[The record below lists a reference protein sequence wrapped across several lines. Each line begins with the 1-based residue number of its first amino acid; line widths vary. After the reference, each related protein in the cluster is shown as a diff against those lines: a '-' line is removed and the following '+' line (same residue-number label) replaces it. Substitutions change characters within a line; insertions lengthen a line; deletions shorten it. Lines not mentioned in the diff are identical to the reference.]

1 MSSPADGPDDS
12 KQSRDG
18 LVLIDK
24 ESGWTSHDVVAR
36 MRRIAGTRRVGHAG
50 TLDPMATGLLLLG
63 INRATR
69 LLGYLSNKSKTYEA
83 TIRLGAST
91 ITDDAEGAVIAQCN
105 AAELAAVTDADITKA
120 IASFQGEIKQRPSSV
135 SAIKIGGVRSYAKV
149 RAGEE
154 VVLPE
159 REVTIYQYD
168 ATLLTRTSSYID
180 LRATIECSSG
190 TYIRALARDL
200 GVALGV
206 GGHLTS
212 LRRTSID
219 SFTLET
225 AKKIG
230 DLEEDFTFMPL
241 VEVARRA
248 FPVRTISDQERA
260 ILSHGGKLT
269 PSETDDV
276 TAAIFEDS
284 LIALVQNR
292 LEEAKPLAVFV

>member
-1 MSSPADGPDDS
+1 MII
-12 KQSRDG
+12 DG
-18 LVLIDK
+18 LVLVDK

-63 INRATR
+63 VNRATR
-69 LLGYLSNKSKTYEA
+69 LLGYLANKTKIYEA
-83 TIRLGAST
+83 TIRLGAAT
-91 ITDDAEGAVIAQCN
+91 ITDDAEGEIISQATTD
-105 AAELAAVTDADITKA
+105 ELTAVTDARINEQVA
-120 IASFQGEIKQRPSSV
+120 AFRGEIWQRPSSV
-135 SAIKIGGVRSYAKV
+135 SAIKIDGVRSYAKV

-154 VVLPE
+154 VIIPE
-159 REVTIYQYD
+159 REVIIYRFET
-168 ATLLTRTSSYID
+168 TLLARTSSYID
-180 LRATIECSSG
+180 LAATVECSSG

-200 GVALGV
+200 GNILGV

-212 LRRTSID
+212 LRRTAID
-219 SFTLET
+219 SFTVES

-230 DLEEDFTFMPL
+230 DYEGNLTLMPM

-248 FPVRTISDQERA
+248 FPVRLLSEQEHA

-269 PSETDDV
+269 PSESDAV

-292 LEEAKPLAVFV
+292 LDGAKPLAVFV